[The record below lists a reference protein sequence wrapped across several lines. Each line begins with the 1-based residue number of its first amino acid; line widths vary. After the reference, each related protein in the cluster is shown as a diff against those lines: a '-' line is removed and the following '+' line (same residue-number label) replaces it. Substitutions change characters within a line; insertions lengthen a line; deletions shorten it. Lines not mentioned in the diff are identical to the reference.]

1 METAIFTLLG
11 TLVGGFISFVLQK
24 QRFRQELKLKQED
37 NRTEFM
43 AERTVKHFLNHQSFI
58 ERSFETIQKQVG
70 GFTDDELRKI
80 LVRSGAIRNYRED
93 GSEWWKLLSRMD
105 EYIAQKKKAS

>member
-37 NRTEFM
+37 YRTEFM

-105 EYIAQKKKAS
+105 EYIAQKKKA

>member
-37 NRTEFM
+37 YRTEFM

-105 EYIAQKKKAS
+105 EYIAQKK

>member
-37 NRTEFM
+37 YRTEFM